1 MLDPGPTVGGG
12 QSGYRPYLVT
22 SIEAMNRAQAEIAFV
37 MPLTTTPRE
46 NPLHV
51 RIDPTESGLPRVS
64 YAMPERVR
72 SVSIRRFGR
81 RVGRAP
87 LERVETAAAH
97 AGFLL
102 GLGRIKF

>member
-1 MLDPGPTVGGG
+1 MLDPGPAVGSEQRGH
-12 QSGYRPYLVT
+12 RPYLVT
-22 SIEAMNRAQAEIAFV
+22 SIEAMNRAPAELALV

-51 RIDPTESGLPRVS
+51 RIEPTESGLPRVS

-72 SVSIRRFGR
+72 SISTRRFGR
-81 RVGRAP
+81 RIGRAP
-87 LERVETAAAH
+87 LETVETAAAH

-102 GLGRIKF
+102 GLGRTKF

>member
-1 MLDPGPTVGGG
+1 MLDPGPTTGSE

-22 SIEAMNRAQAEIAFV
+22 SIEAMNRAPAELALV

-51 RIDPTESGLPRVS
+51 RIEPTESGLPRVS

-72 SVSIRRFGR
+72 SVSTHRFGR

-97 AGFLL
+97 ASLLL
-102 GLGRIKF
+102 GRGSVKL

>member
-1 MLDPGPTVGGG
+1 MLDPGPTIGSE

-22 SIEAMNRAQAEIAFV
+22 SIEATNRSPAELAIV

-46 NPLHV
+46 NRLHV
-51 RIDPTESGLPRVS
+51 RIEPSESGLPRVS

-72 SVSIRRFGR
+72 SVSTRRFGR

-87 LERVETAAAH
+87 REAVETAAAH

-102 GLGRIKF
+102 GLGRTKL